1 MRLSSFSG
9 QVNQN
14 LTEGTVESTSS
25 MEQGLKNGMEAV
37 AGKLPGQS
45 VSGEV
50 LLRNGSDILISM
62 GKNQLLQAKLE
73 GNMSAQ
79 PGQMLTFQI
88 KHNSSSKIVLTPLFE
103 NTSQDPNVSKA
114 LMAAGLPENS
124 ITAGMVRAMMQEGLS
139 INRQSLFQM
148 NRLINAN
155 PQTDIQTLVQMQ
167 RLSLPVTPEN
177 IAQFEAYKNYQHQ
190 LGESLSDIAEAF
202 TQTFQEITGS
212 GNMEEGLGFY
222 KEVLGILAGEA
233 EEGTVQDAVKAPV
246 QGQENGQ
253 VQQMQGDVPKLGAV
267 LGEAAEGELVKDTSA
282 KEAPAKSGMPQ
293 ALPDAMPELSK
304 EETAE
309 LARQLKQA
317 GFPIPEKAL
326 YQGFANAFWPGRFQV
341 LGKDPCFIADGAHN
355 WQGAVRLRE
364 TLQFYF
370 TNRRIIYIIG
380 VLRDKDQDK
389 ILQELCPLAS
399 QVLTIP
405 TKGERGLSSYEL
417 AVKAK
422 EYHDNVSALDSV
434 QEAVELA
441 YLLADKDTVITAFGS
456 LSYLGELIKV
466 VEKCTAPEGR
476 KDIGRDSHGKQREN

>member
-1 MRLSSFSG
+1 MENLCEKLGNPQQDLSFIHIAGTNGKGSVLAFLSEILKAAG
-9 QVNQN
+9 YRTGRYLSPVIFEYRERMQVN
-14 LTEGTVESTSS
+14 G
-25 MEQGLKNGMEAV
+25 
-37 AGKLPGQS
+37 
-45 VSGEV
+45 
-50 LLRNGSDILISM
+50 RNISQ
-62 GKNQLLQAKLE
+62 KDLCR
-73 GNMSAQ
+73 
-79 PGQMLTFQI
+79 
-88 KHNSSSKIVLTPLFE
+88 
-103 NTSQDPNVSKA
+103 
-114 LMAAGLPENS
+114 LM
-124 ITAGMVRAMMQEGLS
+124 
-139 INRQSLFQM
+139 
-148 NRLINAN
+148 
-155 PQTDIQTLVQMQ
+155 TDM
-167 RLSLPVTPEN
+167 
-177 IAQFEAYKNYQHQ
+177 K
-190 LGESLSDIAEAF
+190 
-202 TQTFQEITGS
+202 EIC
-212 GNMEEGLGFY
+212 
-222 KEVLGILAGEA
+222 
-233 EEGTVQDAVKAPV
+233 Q
-246 QGQENGQ
+246 
-253 VQQMQGDVPKLGAV
+253 
-267 LGEAAEGELVKDTSA
+267 ELVKEGRPQPTAFEVETAMAFRYFKEKNCQIVVLETGMGGLLDATNIIPSPLVTVFTAIGFDHMKVLGGTLKEIAQNKAGIMKPGTLAAALKGEREVMEVLEGKA
-282 KEAPAKSGMPQ
+282 KELQVPLYTADPAQ
-293 ALPDAMPELSK
+293 ARGIRRSPKKQVFSYRNYKNITIRLGGVYQIDNAVLAL
-304 EETAE
+304 TAAE
-309 LARQLKQA
+309 LLKQA

>member
-1 MRLSSFSG
+1 MTYGQDMDYIEELGKLGSVMGLASMENLCEKLGNPQQDLSFIHIAGTNGKGSVLAFLSEILKAAG
-9 QVNQN
+9 YRTGRYLSPVIFEYRERMQVN
-14 LTEGTVESTSS
+14 G
-25 MEQGLKNGMEAV
+25 
-37 AGKLPGQS
+37 
-45 VSGEV
+45 
-50 LLRNGSDILISM
+50 RNISQ
-62 GKNQLLQAKLE
+62 KDLCR
-73 GNMSAQ
+73 
-79 PGQMLTFQI
+79 
-88 KHNSSSKIVLTPLFE
+88 
-103 NTSQDPNVSKA
+103 
-114 LMAAGLPENS
+114 LM
-124 ITAGMVRAMMQEGLS
+124 
-139 INRQSLFQM
+139 
-148 NRLINAN
+148 
-155 PQTDIQTLVQMQ
+155 TDM
-167 RLSLPVTPEN
+167 
-177 IAQFEAYKNYQHQ
+177 K
-190 LGESLSDIAEAF
+190 
-202 TQTFQEITGS
+202 EIC
-212 GNMEEGLGFY
+212 
-222 KEVLGILAGEA
+222 
-233 EEGTVQDAVKAPV
+233 Q
-246 QGQENGQ
+246 
-253 VQQMQGDVPKLGAV
+253 
-267 LGEAAEGELVKDTSA
+267 ELVKEGRPQPTAFEVETAMAFRYFKEKNCQIVVLETGMGGLLDATNIIPSPLVTVFTAIGFDHMKVLGGTLKEIAQNKAGIMKPGTLAAALKGEREVMEVLEGKA
-282 KEAPAKSGMPQ
+282 KELQVPLYTADPAQ
-293 ALPDAMPELSK
+293 ARGIRRSPKKQVFSYRNYKNITIRLGGVYQIDNAVLAL
-304 EETAE
+304 TAAE
-309 LARQLKQA
+309 LLKQA

>member
-1 MRLSSFSG
+1 MTYGQAMDYIEELGKLGSVMGLASMENLCEKLGNPQQDLSFIHIAGTNGKGSVLAFLSEILKAAG
-9 QVNQN
+9 YRTGRYLSPVIFEYRERMQVN
-14 LTEGTVESTSS
+14 G
-25 MEQGLKNGMEAV
+25 
-37 AGKLPGQS
+37 
-45 VSGEV
+45 
-50 LLRNGSDILISM
+50 RNISQ
-62 GKNQLLQAKLE
+62 KDLCR
-73 GNMSAQ
+73 
-79 PGQMLTFQI
+79 
-88 KHNSSSKIVLTPLFE
+88 
-103 NTSQDPNVSKA
+103 
-114 LMAAGLPENS
+114 LM
-124 ITAGMVRAMMQEGLS
+124 
-139 INRQSLFQM
+139 
-148 NRLINAN
+148 
-155 PQTDIQTLVQMQ
+155 TDM
-167 RLSLPVTPEN
+167 
-177 IAQFEAYKNYQHQ
+177 K
-190 LGESLSDIAEAF
+190 
-202 TQTFQEITGS
+202 EIC
-212 GNMEEGLGFY
+212 
-222 KEVLGILAGEA
+222 
-233 EEGTVQDAVKAPV
+233 Q
-246 QGQENGQ
+246 
-253 VQQMQGDVPKLGAV
+253 
-267 LGEAAEGELVKDTSA
+267 ELVKEGRPQPTAFEVETAMAFRYFKEKNCQIVVLETGMGGLLDATNIIPSPLVTVFTAIGFDHMKVLGGTLKEIAQNKAGIMKPGTLAAALKGEREVMEVLEGKA
-282 KEAPAKSGMPQ
+282 KELQVPLYTADPAQ
-293 ALPDAMPELSK
+293 ARGIRRSPKKQVFSYRNYKNITIRLGGVYQIDNAVLAL
-304 EETAE
+304 TAAE
-309 LARQLKQA
+309 LLKQA

-422 EYHDNVSALDSV
+422 EYHDNVSALNSV

>member
-1 MRLSSFSG
+1 MTYGQAMDYIEELGKLGSVMGLASMENLCEKLGDPQQDLSFIHIAGTNGKGSVLAFLSEILKAAG
-9 QVNQN
+9 YRTGRYLSPVIFEYRERMQVN
-14 LTEGTVESTSS
+14 G
-25 MEQGLKNGMEAV
+25 
-37 AGKLPGQS
+37 
-45 VSGEV
+45 
-50 LLRNGSDILISM
+50 RNISQ
-62 GKNQLLQAKLE
+62 KDLCR
-73 GNMSAQ
+73 
-79 PGQMLTFQI
+79 
-88 KHNSSSKIVLTPLFE
+88 
-103 NTSQDPNVSKA
+103 
-114 LMAAGLPENS
+114 LM
-124 ITAGMVRAMMQEGLS
+124 
-139 INRQSLFQM
+139 
-148 NRLINAN
+148 
-155 PQTDIQTLVQMQ
+155 TDM
-167 RLSLPVTPEN
+167 
-177 IAQFEAYKNYQHQ
+177 K
-190 LGESLSDIAEAF
+190 
-202 TQTFQEITGS
+202 EIC
-212 GNMEEGLGFY
+212 
-222 KEVLGILAGEA
+222 
-233 EEGTVQDAVKAPV
+233 Q
-246 QGQENGQ
+246 
-253 VQQMQGDVPKLGAV
+253 
-267 LGEAAEGELVKDTSA
+267 ELVKEGRPQPTAFEVETAMAFRYFKEKNCQIVVLETGMGGLLDATNIIPSPLVTVFTAIGFDHMKVLGGTLKEIAQNKAGIMKPGTLAAALKGEREVMEVLEGKA
-282 KEAPAKSGMPQ
+282 KELQVPLYTADPAQ
-293 ALPDAMPELSK
+293 ARGIRRSPKKQVFSYRNYKNITIRLGGVYQIDNAVLAL
-304 EETAE
+304 TAAE
-309 LARQLKQA
+309 LLKQA

-326 YQGFANAFWPGRFQV
+326 YQGFANTFWPGRFQV

>member
-1 MRLSSFSG
+1 MTYGQAMDYIEELGKLGSVMGLASMENLCEKLGNPQQDLSFIHIAGTNGKGSVLAFLSEILKAAG
-9 QVNQN
+9 YRTGRYLSPVIFEYRERMQVN
-14 LTEGTVESTSS
+14 G
-25 MEQGLKNGMEAV
+25 
-37 AGKLPGQS
+37 
-45 VSGEV
+45 
-50 LLRNGSDILISM
+50 RNISQ
-62 GKNQLLQAKLE
+62 KDLCR
-73 GNMSAQ
+73 
-79 PGQMLTFQI
+79 
-88 KHNSSSKIVLTPLFE
+88 
-103 NTSQDPNVSKA
+103 
-114 LMAAGLPENS
+114 LM
-124 ITAGMVRAMMQEGLS
+124 
-139 INRQSLFQM
+139 
-148 NRLINAN
+148 
-155 PQTDIQTLVQMQ
+155 TDM
-167 RLSLPVTPEN
+167 
-177 IAQFEAYKNYQHQ
+177 K
-190 LGESLSDIAEAF
+190 
-202 TQTFQEITGS
+202 EIC
-212 GNMEEGLGFY
+212 
-222 KEVLGILAGEA
+222 
-233 EEGTVQDAVKAPV
+233 Q
-246 QGQENGQ
+246 
-253 VQQMQGDVPKLGAV
+253 
-267 LGEAAEGELVKDTSA
+267 ELVKEGRPQPTAFEVETAMAFRYFKEKNCQIVVLETGMGGLLDATNIIPSPLVTVFTAIGFDHMKVLGGTLKEIAQNKAGIMKPGTLAAALKGEREVMEVLEGKA
-282 KEAPAKSGMPQ
+282 KELQVPLYTADPAQ
-293 ALPDAMPELSK
+293 ARGIRRSPKKQVFSYRNYKNITIRLGGVYQIDNAVLAL
-304 EETAE
+304 TAAE
-309 LARQLKQA
+309 LLKQA

-326 YQGFANAFWPGRFQV
+326 YQGFANALWPGRFQV

>member
-1 MRLSSFSG
+1 MFSSCYQYGKNKDIYASIIERKKQMTYGQAMDYIEELGKLGSVMGLASMENLCEKLGNPQQDLSFIHIAGTNGKGSVLAFLSEILKAAG
-9 QVNQN
+9 YRTGRYLSPVIFEYRERMQVN
-14 LTEGTVESTSS
+14 G
-25 MEQGLKNGMEAV
+25 
-37 AGKLPGQS
+37 
-45 VSGEV
+45 
-50 LLRNGSDILISM
+50 RNISQ
-62 GKNQLLQAKLE
+62 KDLCR
-73 GNMSAQ
+73 
-79 PGQMLTFQI
+79 
-88 KHNSSSKIVLTPLFE
+88 
-103 NTSQDPNVSKA
+103 
-114 LMAAGLPENS
+114 LM
-124 ITAGMVRAMMQEGLS
+124 TYM
-139 INRQSLFQM
+139 
-148 NRLINAN
+148 
-155 PQTDIQTLVQMQ
+155 
-167 RLSLPVTPEN
+167 
-177 IAQFEAYKNYQHQ
+177 K
-190 LGESLSDIAEAF
+190 
-202 TQTFQEITGS
+202 EIC
-212 GNMEEGLGFY
+212 
-222 KEVLGILAGEA
+222 
-233 EEGTVQDAVKAPV
+233 Q
-246 QGQENGQ
+246 
-253 VQQMQGDVPKLGAV
+253 
-267 LGEAAEGELVKDTSA
+267 ELVKEGRPQPTAFEVETAMAFRYFKEKNCQIVVLETGMGGLLDATNIIPSPLVTVFTAIGFDHMKVLGGTLKEIAQNKAGIMKPGTLAAALKGEREVMEVLEGKA
-282 KEAPAKSGMPQ
+282 KELQVPLYTADPAQ
-293 ALPDAMPELSK
+293 ARGIRRSPKKQVFSYRNYKNITIRLGGVYQIDNAVLAL
-304 EETAE
+304 TAAE
-309 LARQLKQA
+309 LLKQA

-326 YQGFANAFWPGRFQV
+326 YQGFANALWPGRFQV

-380 VLRDKDQDK
+380 LLRDKDQDK

>member
-1 MRLSSFSG
+1 MTYGQAMDYIEELGKLGSVMGLASMENLCEKLGNPQQDLSFIHIAGTNGKGSVLAFLSEILKAAG
-9 QVNQN
+9 YRTGRYLSPVIFEYRERMQVN
-14 LTEGTVESTSS
+14 G
-25 MEQGLKNGMEAV
+25 
-37 AGKLPGQS
+37 
-45 VSGEV
+45 
-50 LLRNGSDILISM
+50 RNISQ
-62 GKNQLLQAKLE
+62 KDLCR
-73 GNMSAQ
+73 
-79 PGQMLTFQI
+79 
-88 KHNSSSKIVLTPLFE
+88 
-103 NTSQDPNVSKA
+103 
-114 LMAAGLPENS
+114 LM
-124 ITAGMVRAMMQEGLS
+124 
-139 INRQSLFQM
+139 
-148 NRLINAN
+148 
-155 PQTDIQTLVQMQ
+155 TDM
-167 RLSLPVTPEN
+167 
-177 IAQFEAYKNYQHQ
+177 K
-190 LGESLSDIAEAF
+190 
-202 TQTFQEITGS
+202 EIC
-212 GNMEEGLGFY
+212 
-222 KEVLGILAGEA
+222 
-233 EEGTVQDAVKAPV
+233 Q
-246 QGQENGQ
+246 
-253 VQQMQGDVPKLGAV
+253 
-267 LGEAAEGELVKDTSA
+267 ELVKEGRPQPTAFEVETAMAFRYFKEKNCQIVVLETGMGGLLDATNIIPSPLVTVFTAIGFDHMKVLGGTLKEIAQNKAGIMKPGTLAAALKGEREVMEVLEGKA
-282 KEAPAKSGMPQ
+282 KELQVPLYTADPAQ
-293 ALPDAMPELSK
+293 ARGIRRSPKKQVFSYRNYKNITIRLGGVYQIDNAVLAL
-304 EETAE
+304 TAAE
-309 LARQLKQA
+309 LLKQA

>member
-1 MRLSSFSG
+1 MFSSCYQYGKNKDIYASIIERKKQMTYGQAMDYIEELGKLGSVMGLASMENLCEKLGNPQQDLSFIHIAGTNGKGSVLAFLSEILKAAG
-9 QVNQN
+9 YRTGRYLSPVIFEYRERMQVN
-14 LTEGTVESTSS
+14 G
-25 MEQGLKNGMEAV
+25 
-37 AGKLPGQS
+37 
-45 VSGEV
+45 
-50 LLRNGSDILISM
+50 RNISQ
-62 GKNQLLQAKLE
+62 KDLCR
-73 GNMSAQ
+73 
-79 PGQMLTFQI
+79 
-88 KHNSSSKIVLTPLFE
+88 
-103 NTSQDPNVSKA
+103 
-114 LMAAGLPENS
+114 LM
-124 ITAGMVRAMMQEGLS
+124 
-139 INRQSLFQM
+139 
-148 NRLINAN
+148 
-155 PQTDIQTLVQMQ
+155 TDM
-167 RLSLPVTPEN
+167 
-177 IAQFEAYKNYQHQ
+177 K
-190 LGESLSDIAEAF
+190 
-202 TQTFQEITGS
+202 EIC
-212 GNMEEGLGFY
+212 
-222 KEVLGILAGEA
+222 
-233 EEGTVQDAVKAPV
+233 Q
-246 QGQENGQ
+246 
-253 VQQMQGDVPKLGAV
+253 
-267 LGEAAEGELVKDTSA
+267 ELVKEGRPQPTAFEVETAMAFRYFKEKNCQIVVLETGMGGLLDATNIIPSPLVTVFTAIGFDHMKVLGGTLKEIAQNKAGIMKPGTLAAALKGEREVMEVLEGKA
-282 KEAPAKSGMPQ
+282 KELQVPLYTADPAQ
-293 ALPDAMPELSK
+293 ARGIRRSPKKQVFSYRDYKNITIRLGGVYQIDNAVLAL
-304 EETAE
+304 TAAE
-309 LARQLKQA
+309 LLKQA
-317 GFPIPEKAL
+317 GFPIPEKAV

>member
-1 MRLSSFSG
+1 MTYGQAMDYIEELGKLGSVMGLASMENLCEKLGNPQQDLSFIHIAGTNGKGSVLAFLSEILKAAG
-9 QVNQN
+9 YRTGRYLSPVIFEYRERMQVN
-14 LTEGTVESTSS
+14 G
-25 MEQGLKNGMEAV
+25 
-37 AGKLPGQS
+37 
-45 VSGEV
+45 
-50 LLRNGSDILISM
+50 RNISQ
-62 GKNQLLQAKLE
+62 KDLCR
-73 GNMSAQ
+73 
-79 PGQMLTFQI
+79 
-88 KHNSSSKIVLTPLFE
+88 
-103 NTSQDPNVSKA
+103 
-114 LMAAGLPENS
+114 LM
-124 ITAGMVRAMMQEGLS
+124 
-139 INRQSLFQM
+139 
-148 NRLINAN
+148 
-155 PQTDIQTLVQMQ
+155 TDM
-167 RLSLPVTPEN
+167 
-177 IAQFEAYKNYQHQ
+177 K
-190 LGESLSDIAEAF
+190 
-202 TQTFQEITGS
+202 EIC
-212 GNMEEGLGFY
+212 
-222 KEVLGILAGEA
+222 
-233 EEGTVQDAVKAPV
+233 Q
-246 QGQENGQ
+246 
-253 VQQMQGDVPKLGAV
+253 
-267 LGEAAEGELVKDTSA
+267 ELVKEGRPQPTAFEVETAMAFRYFKEKNCQIVVLETGMGGLLDATNIIPSPLVTVFTAIGFDHMKVLGGTLKEIAQNKAGIMKPGTLAAALKGEREVMEVLEGKA
-282 KEAPAKSGMPQ
+282 KELQVPLYTADPAQ
-293 ALPDAMPELSK
+293 ARGIRRSPKKQVFSYRNYKNITIRLGGVYQIDNAVLAL
-304 EETAE
+304 TAAE
-309 LARQLKQA
+309 LLKQA

-326 YQGFANAFWPGRFQV
+326 YQGFANAFWRGRFQV
-341 LGKDPCFIADGAHN
+341 IGNEPCFIADGAHN

>member
-1 MRLSSFSG
+1 MDYIEELGKLGSVMGLASMENLCEKLGNPQQDLSFIHIAGTNGKGSVLAFLSEILKAAG
-9 QVNQN
+9 YRTGRYLSPVIFEYRERMQVN
-14 LTEGTVESTSS
+14 G
-25 MEQGLKNGMEAV
+25 
-37 AGKLPGQS
+37 
-45 VSGEV
+45 
-50 LLRNGSDILISM
+50 RNISQ
-62 GKNQLLQAKLE
+62 KDLCR
-73 GNMSAQ
+73 
-79 PGQMLTFQI
+79 
-88 KHNSSSKIVLTPLFE
+88 
-103 NTSQDPNVSKA
+103 
-114 LMAAGLPENS
+114 LM
-124 ITAGMVRAMMQEGLS
+124 
-139 INRQSLFQM
+139 
-148 NRLINAN
+148 
-155 PQTDIQTLVQMQ
+155 TDM
-167 RLSLPVTPEN
+167 
-177 IAQFEAYKNYQHQ
+177 K
-190 LGESLSDIAEAF
+190 
-202 TQTFQEITGS
+202 EIC
-212 GNMEEGLGFY
+212 
-222 KEVLGILAGEA
+222 
-233 EEGTVQDAVKAPV
+233 Q
-246 QGQENGQ
+246 
-253 VQQMQGDVPKLGAV
+253 
-267 LGEAAEGELVKDTSA
+267 ELVKEGRPQPTAFEVETAMAFRYFKEKNCQIVVLETGMGGLLDATNIIPSPLVTVFTAIGFDHMKVLGGTLKEIAQNKAGIMKPGTLAAALKGEREVMEVLEGKA
-282 KEAPAKSGMPQ
+282 KELQVPLYTADPAQ
-293 ALPDAMPELSK
+293 ARGIRRSPKKQVFSYRNYKNITIRLGGVYQIDNAVLAL
-304 EETAE
+304 TAAE
-309 LARQLKQA
+309 LLKQA

>member
-1 MRLSSFSG
+1 MTYGQAMDYIEELGKLGSVMGLASMENLCEKLGNPQQDLSFIHIAGTNGKGSVLAFLSEILKAAG
-9 QVNQN
+9 YRTGRYLSPVIFEYRERMQVN
-14 LTEGTVESTSS
+14 G
-25 MEQGLKNGMEAV
+25 
-37 AGKLPGQS
+37 
-45 VSGEV
+45 
-50 LLRNGSDILISM
+50 RNISQ
-62 GKNQLLQAKLE
+62 KDLCR
-73 GNMSAQ
+73 
-79 PGQMLTFQI
+79 
-88 KHNSSSKIVLTPLFE
+88 
-103 NTSQDPNVSKA
+103 
-114 LMAAGLPENS
+114 LM
-124 ITAGMVRAMMQEGLS
+124 
-139 INRQSLFQM
+139 
-148 NRLINAN
+148 
-155 PQTDIQTLVQMQ
+155 TDM
-167 RLSLPVTPEN
+167 
-177 IAQFEAYKNYQHQ
+177 K
-190 LGESLSDIAEAF
+190 
-202 TQTFQEITGS
+202 EIC
-212 GNMEEGLGFY
+212 
-222 KEVLGILAGEA
+222 
-233 EEGTVQDAVKAPV
+233 Q
-246 QGQENGQ
+246 
-253 VQQMQGDVPKLGAV
+253 
-267 LGEAAEGELVKDTSA
+267 ELVKEGRPQPTAFEVETAMAFRYFKEKNCQIVVLETGMGGLLDATNIIPSPLVTVFTAIGFDHMKVLGGTLKEIAQNKAGIMKPGTLAAALKGEREVMEVLEGKA
-282 KEAPAKSGMPQ
+282 KELQVPLYTADPAQ
-293 ALPDAMPELSK
+293 ARGIRRSPKKQVFSYRDYKNITIRLGGVYQIDNAVLAL
-304 EETAE
+304 TAAE
-309 LARQLKQA
+309 LLKQA
-317 GFPIPEKAL
+317 GFPIPEKAV

>member
-1 MRLSSFSG
+1 MFSSCYQYGKNKDIYASIIERKKQMTYGQAMDYIEELGKLGSVMGLASMENLCEKLGNPQQDLSFIHIAGTNGKGSVLAFLSEILKAAG
-9 QVNQN
+9 YRTGRYLSPVIFEYRERMQVN
-14 LTEGTVESTSS
+14 G
-25 MEQGLKNGMEAV
+25 
-37 AGKLPGQS
+37 
-45 VSGEV
+45 
-50 LLRNGSDILISM
+50 RNISQ
-62 GKNQLLQAKLE
+62 KDLCR
-73 GNMSAQ
+73 
-79 PGQMLTFQI
+79 
-88 KHNSSSKIVLTPLFE
+88 
-103 NTSQDPNVSKA
+103 
-114 LMAAGLPENS
+114 LM
-124 ITAGMVRAMMQEGLS
+124 
-139 INRQSLFQM
+139 
-148 NRLINAN
+148 
-155 PQTDIQTLVQMQ
+155 TDM
-167 RLSLPVTPEN
+167 
-177 IAQFEAYKNYQHQ
+177 K
-190 LGESLSDIAEAF
+190 
-202 TQTFQEITGS
+202 EIC
-212 GNMEEGLGFY
+212 
-222 KEVLGILAGEA
+222 
-233 EEGTVQDAVKAPV
+233 Q
-246 QGQENGQ
+246 
-253 VQQMQGDVPKLGAV
+253 
-267 LGEAAEGELVKDTSA
+267 ELVKEGRPQPTAFEVETAMAFRYFKEKNCQIVVLETGMGGLLDATNIIPSPLVTVFTAIGFDHMKVLGGTLKEIAQNKAGIMKPGTLAAALKGEREVMEVLEGKA
-282 KEAPAKSGMPQ
+282 KELQVPLYTADPAQ
-293 ALPDAMPELSK
+293 ARGIRRSPKKQVFSYRNYKNITIRLGGVYQIDNAVLAL
-304 EETAE
+304 TAAE
-309 LARQLKQA
+309 LLKQA

-326 YQGFANAFWPGRFQV
+326 YQGFANALWPGRFQV

>member
-1 MRLSSFSG
+1 MFSSCYQYGKNKDIYASIIEREKQMTYGQAMDYIEELGKLGSVMGLASMENLCEKLGNPQRDLSFIHIAGTNGKGSVLAFLSEILKAAG
-9 QVNQN
+9 YRTGRYLSPVIFEYRERMQVN
-14 LTEGTVESTSS
+14 G
-25 MEQGLKNGMEAV
+25 
-37 AGKLPGQS
+37 
-45 VSGEV
+45 
-50 LLRNGSDILISM
+50 RNISQ
-62 GKNQLLQAKLE
+62 KDLCR
-73 GNMSAQ
+73 
-79 PGQMLTFQI
+79 
-88 KHNSSSKIVLTPLFE
+88 
-103 NTSQDPNVSKA
+103 
-114 LMAAGLPENS
+114 LM
-124 ITAGMVRAMMQEGLS
+124 
-139 INRQSLFQM
+139 
-148 NRLINAN
+148 
-155 PQTDIQTLVQMQ
+155 TDM
-167 RLSLPVTPEN
+167 
-177 IAQFEAYKNYQHQ
+177 K
-190 LGESLSDIAEAF
+190 
-202 TQTFQEITGS
+202 EIC
-212 GNMEEGLGFY
+212 
-222 KEVLGILAGEA
+222 
-233 EEGTVQDAVKAPV
+233 Q
-246 QGQENGQ
+246 
-253 VQQMQGDVPKLGAV
+253 
-267 LGEAAEGELVKDTSA
+267 ELVKEGRPQPTAFEVETAMAFRYFKEKNCQIVVLETGMGGLLDATNIIPSPLVTVFTSIGFDHMKVLGGTLKEIAQNKAGIMKHGTLAAALKGEREVMEVLEGKA
-282 KEAPAKSGMPQ
+282 KELQVPLYTADPAQ
-293 ALPDAMPELSK
+293 ARGIRRSPKKQVFSYRDYKNITIRLGGVYQIDNAVLAL
-304 EETAE
+304 TAAE
-309 LARQLKQA
+309 LLKQA
-317 GFPIPEKAL
+317 GFPIPEKAV

>member
-1 MRLSSFSG
+1 MGGLLDATNIIPSPLVTVFTAIG
-9 QVNQN
+9 FDHMKVLGGTLKEIAQN
-14 LTEGTVESTSS
+14 KAGIMKPGTLAAA
-25 MEQGLKNGMEAV
+25 LKGEREVM
-37 AGKLPGQS
+37 
-45 VSGEV
+45 EV
-50 LLRNGSDILISM
+50 LEGKAKELQVPLYTADPAQARGIRRSPKKQVFSYRN
-62 GKNQLLQAKLE
+62 
-73 GNMSAQ
+73 
-79 PGQMLTFQI
+79 
-88 KHNSSSKIVLTPLFE
+88 
-103 NTSQDPNVSKA
+103 
-114 LMAAGLPENS
+114 
-124 ITAGMVRAMMQEGLS
+124 
-139 INRQSLFQM
+139 
-148 NRLINAN
+148 
-155 PQTDIQTLVQMQ
+155 
-167 RLSLPVTPEN
+167 
-177 IAQFEAYKNYQHQ
+177 YKNITIRLGGVYQI
-190 LGESLSDIAEAF
+190 D
-202 TQTFQEITGS
+202 
-212 GNMEEGLGFY
+212 N
-222 KEVLGILAGEA
+222 
-233 EEGTVQDAVKAPV
+233 
-246 QGQENGQ
+246 
-253 VQQMQGDVPKLGAV
+253 AV
-267 LGEAAEGELVKDTSA
+267 LALTAAEL
-282 KEAPAKSGMPQ
+282 
-293 ALPDAMPELSK
+293 
-304 EETAE
+304 
-309 LARQLKQA
+309 LKQA

>member
-1 MRLSSFSG
+1 MFSSCYQYGKNKDIYASIIERKKQMTYGQAMDYIEELGKLGSVMGLASMENLCEKLGNPQQDLSFIHIAGTNGKGSVLAFLSEILKAAG
-9 QVNQN
+9 YRTGRYLSPVIFEYRERMQVN
-14 LTEGTVESTSS
+14 G
-25 MEQGLKNGMEAV
+25 
-37 AGKLPGQS
+37 
-45 VSGEV
+45 
-50 LLRNGSDILISM
+50 RNISQ
-62 GKNQLLQAKLE
+62 KDLCR
-73 GNMSAQ
+73 
-79 PGQMLTFQI
+79 
-88 KHNSSSKIVLTPLFE
+88 
-103 NTSQDPNVSKA
+103 
-114 LMAAGLPENS
+114 LM
-124 ITAGMVRAMMQEGLS
+124 
-139 INRQSLFQM
+139 
-148 NRLINAN
+148 
-155 PQTDIQTLVQMQ
+155 TDM
-167 RLSLPVTPEN
+167 
-177 IAQFEAYKNYQHQ
+177 K
-190 LGESLSDIAEAF
+190 
-202 TQTFQEITGS
+202 EIC
-212 GNMEEGLGFY
+212 
-222 KEVLGILAGEA
+222 
-233 EEGTVQDAVKAPV
+233 Q
-246 QGQENGQ
+246 
-253 VQQMQGDVPKLGAV
+253 
-267 LGEAAEGELVKDTSA
+267 ELVKEGRPQPTAFEVETAMAFRYFKEKNCQIVVLETGMGGLLDATNIITSPLVTVFTAIGFDHMKVLGGTLKEIAQNKAGIMKPGTLAAALKGEREVMEVLEGKA
-282 KEAPAKSGMPQ
+282 KELQVPLYTADPAQ
-293 ALPDAMPELSK
+293 ARGIRRSPKKQVFSYRDYKNITIRLGGVYQIDNAVLAL
-304 EETAE
+304 TAAE
-309 LARQLKQA
+309 LLKQA
-317 GFPIPEKAL
+317 GFPIPEKAV

>member
-1 MRLSSFSG
+1 MFSSCYQYGKNKDIYASIIERKKQMTYGQAMDYIEELGKLGSVMGLASMENLCEKLGNPQQDLSFIHIAGTNGKGSVLAFLSEILKAAG
-9 QVNQN
+9 YRTGRYLSPVIFEYRERMQVN
-14 LTEGTVESTSS
+14 G
-25 MEQGLKNGMEAV
+25 
-37 AGKLPGQS
+37 
-45 VSGEV
+45 
-50 LLRNGSDILISM
+50 RNISQ
-62 GKNQLLQAKLE
+62 KDLCR
-73 GNMSAQ
+73 
-79 PGQMLTFQI
+79 
-88 KHNSSSKIVLTPLFE
+88 
-103 NTSQDPNVSKA
+103 
-114 LMAAGLPENS
+114 LM
-124 ITAGMVRAMMQEGLS
+124 
-139 INRQSLFQM
+139 
-148 NRLINAN
+148 
-155 PQTDIQTLVQMQ
+155 TDM
-167 RLSLPVTPEN
+167 
-177 IAQFEAYKNYQHQ
+177 K
-190 LGESLSDIAEAF
+190 
-202 TQTFQEITGS
+202 EIC
-212 GNMEEGLGFY
+212 
-222 KEVLGILAGEA
+222 
-233 EEGTVQDAVKAPV
+233 Q
-246 QGQENGQ
+246 
-253 VQQMQGDVPKLGAV
+253 
-267 LGEAAEGELVKDTSA
+267 ELVKEGRPQPTAFEVETAMAFRYFKEKNCQIVVLETGMGGLLDATNIIPSPLVTVFTAIGFDHMKVLGGTLKEIAQNKAGIMKPGTLAAALKGEREVMEVLEGKA
-282 KEAPAKSGMPQ
+282 KELQVPLYTADPAQ
-293 ALPDAMPELSK
+293 ARGIRRSPKKQVFSYRNYKNITIRLGGVYQIDNAVLAL
-304 EETAE
+304 TAAE
-309 LARQLKQA
+309 LLKQA